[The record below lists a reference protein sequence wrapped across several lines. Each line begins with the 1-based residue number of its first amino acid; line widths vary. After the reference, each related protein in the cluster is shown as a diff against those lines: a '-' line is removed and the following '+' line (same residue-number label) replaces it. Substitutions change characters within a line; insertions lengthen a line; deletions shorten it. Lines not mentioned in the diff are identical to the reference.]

1 MKKALIF
8 SGGWDGHHPLQV
20 AELYTRILTE
30 DGFAVEN
37 TTNLDTL
44 KDEAKLLSLDLII
57 PNWTMGKISNEQVNP
72 VLKAVQAGVGL
83 AGCHGGMGDAF
94 RDNSEWQFMTGG
106 QFVGHP
112 GNDGTEYR
120 VKIAPTRSVI
130 TEGISD
136 FTVKSEQYYMHV
148 DPAAKVLAYTPFP
161 VADGPHIGNGP
172 VDMPVVWTKVW
183 GKGRVFYSS
192 LGHHEDIL
200 AAEPVRTIVRR
211 GFGWAAK

>member
-8 SGGWDGHHPLQV
+8 SGGWDGHHPVQV

-37 TTNLDTL
+37 TTSLDTL
-44 KDEAKLLSLDLII
+44 KDEGKLLALDLII

-94 RDNSEWQFMTGG
+94 RENSEWQFMTGG

-112 GNDGTEYR
+112 GNDGTEYH

-130 TEGISD
+130 TEGITD

-148 DPAAKVLAYTPFP
+148 DPAIKVLAYTPFP
-161 VADGPHIGNGP
+161 VADGHHVSNGP
-172 VDMPVVWTKVW
+172 VDMPVVWTKLW

-200 AAEPVRTIVRR
+200 AAEPARTILRR
-211 GFGWAAK
+211 GFLWAAR